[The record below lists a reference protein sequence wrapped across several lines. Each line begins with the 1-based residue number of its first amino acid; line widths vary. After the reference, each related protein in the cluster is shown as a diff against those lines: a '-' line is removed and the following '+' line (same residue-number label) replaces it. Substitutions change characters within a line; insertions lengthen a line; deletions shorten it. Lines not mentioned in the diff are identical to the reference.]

1 MPKSTNHKALNCV
14 QSLFDTLID
23 ISKGYRVLLERAEP
37 SVLPFIKE
45 IADQHTNDIVEIEHF
60 ASQTGFELDRSGTV
74 MSEVHKA
81 AVKLR
86 DLFSDIDSDALK
98 AVTEGEENVVKR
110 YEDAIN
116 CMTGDDP
123 FRSALIAQRNTLRSK
138 IAKISEAV

>member
-86 DLFSDIDSDALK
+86 DLFPTSTA
-98 AVTEGEENVVKR
+98 TR
-110 YEDAIN
+110 
-116 CMTGDDP
+116 
-123 FRSALIAQRNTLRSK
+123 
-138 IAKISEAV
+138 